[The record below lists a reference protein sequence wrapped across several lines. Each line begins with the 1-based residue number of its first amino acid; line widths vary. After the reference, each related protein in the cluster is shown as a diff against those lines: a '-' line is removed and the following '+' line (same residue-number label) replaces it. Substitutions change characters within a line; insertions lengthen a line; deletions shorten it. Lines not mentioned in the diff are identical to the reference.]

1 MIFNSFFSWLTNKQ
15 FFVFVFTAQIY
26 YGTVAFE
33 VSHVKLTGF
42 LSGFCRDRFFRWKIP
57 RFQSWLKVE
66 VFVDVF
72 FGKSSSF
79 IHRENGGT
87 LGIYPINSHYRQV
100 YMGWI
105 IKATIFI
112 HFPYDVP
119 FLHRIMVQRKMG
131 VVSKKALWSKIGTFF
146 LEILVTTKTKTWP
159 PLKFNI
165 APEKVTF
172 PIEK

>member
-1 MIFNSFFSWLTNKQ
+1 MIFQLFFSWLTNKQ

-42 LSGFCRDRFFRWKIP
+42 LSGFCGDRFFRWKIP

-72 FGKSSSF
+72 FGKSLNF

-87 LGIYPINSHYRQV
+87 LGIYPINTHYTQV

-119 FLHRIMVQRKMG
+119 FLPRIMVQWKMG

-146 LEILVTTKTKTWP
+146 FGDFGTNKNEKMTP
-159 PLKFNI
+159 PEVEHS
-165 APEKVTF
+165 PWKVTF